1 MAENTIYRLVPSNI
15 ELKKGAKAKINISP
29 SPEEG
34 KTVTWKSEPEE
45 NVSFETKDNSSAS
58 VLGLK
63 GDTCSNI
70 TATIDG
76 MATEKCQV
84 LVYNVY
90 TINKDHVTLKADETI
105 PVNDSSQG
113 LCLMMNDI
121 CQEEVV
127 TWESNNDNIIKIEEN
142 KLIPCNIGSTTVS
155 ASYKG
160 KSATCSVTVLP
171 PFTLNKYATTI
182 LLGGTDTLQA
192 IKNLNDSST
201 SLAIKWD
208 NSNTTSVTQPN
219 SEGDSITITGSAKG
233 SAVITATCTIGTI
246 TYSESCNVTVASN
259 QLDAIIERIDD
270 IIPQADDTYKG
281 YSLGITFKTNTDTS
295 SYKDTSSNKQLAQG
309 KEVNFAIGDKA
320 VSVLLTS
327 IQLHKEIYKPGC
339 LEVILETNAE
349 LADFNGLVTL
359 KYKPKDQPDTEHTVA
374 DTYYIFEKKKK
385 GRYVTLR
392 AYSVDKFLT
401 IDKFSQ
407 AFTGKL
413 LVDEIIEGTLAK
425 YQENHYFQKFCSH
438 IKHLPSSTTS
448 SDTNPNNLWKYTIS
462 NLQHLSIAQKSST
475 RYKILNG
482 EKTLISNINEED
494 LKNTT
499 DYYEVEP
506 VLPYNVQFE
515 ESFHDFLV
523 RVCNRNGEFLYV
535 EDNNL
540 CIGIPKATDNAT
552 ALTESGYE
560 IEYTEEEVSCDYTTI
575 SNRTEFPAEYYK
587 PIREKDD
594 DFAKKEDYYIPGAIS
609 LNLIKPIVEAPHFL
623 DAIAPTAMACGGIFG
638 ASELFKK
645 QANDGFKKNF
655 GDYTKDD
662 VYQFVE
668 GDAFGNDFYAEIL
681 KNEKLA
687 EQKKL
692 IVTSSTYK
700 HHKLGDTVKVDG
712 NPYVVYQVRGG
723 AKIIDGII
731 ESQNIKRYQ
740 EEFEMVL
747 IPYIGTKTEGSTGG
761 TTSSPYPIPLPR
773 KNTIKPS
780 TQRATVSA
788 NNDPMRLGRVRVL
801 FDWQDSKDSENAS
814 PWINIASPM
823 ASKDSGFMFL
833 PAAGD
838 AVMVDFVDGNVENPY
853 VVGAFYQENRLPSY
867 HAATQNGPL
876 VKSIT
881 SANGHHLT
889 FTDLPGSKFG
899 ANLLPFSYFAKFGF
913 LDSLSTTGDDNKL
926 GGGFELADY
935 YGFYSI
941 TGSTHERK
949 VSIKSPFGDVSIDAF
964 QGITISAPSG
974 NIKIEGKNVDIIARN
989 NLSITSGTNI
999 ANPRVYSHSAAGYN
1013 ENDKDDPDNSN
1024 NVADFFLL
1032 KHLLQPVVGAGLKM
1046 GFDLSLYRTWFES
1059 IFRPIGGTMLIKSH
1073 RFMRLEAGKGQTAIN
1088 SSKGSLKTDSKMQTT
1103 INVITSPFK
1112 ALGNFAFDAKE
1123 NIVPDN
1129 VWTTIIAVQGR
1140 IVNAYEVYNKL
1151 RNTWNNLKNDISQKY
1166 THIDKNH
1173 RGEYINNI
1181 NGIADSTYDEI
1192 EAIKNTYLDLQND
1205 ITAITD
1211 IINTK
1216 PKITSNILN
1225 EISTNG
1231 ANWISD
1237 WFKAISAD
1245 KNDNN
1250 KLNYQDI
1257 RIKDDIV
1264 ALEKRCRNC
1273 IYNNITEIW
1282 NKNENAALKDLINIE
1297 EIGHD
1302 GQTNLPTFDEK
1313 YLKEKITISHWY
1325 DHKIALRI
1333 MGVLSGGVGLTGIAD
1348 DRSWS
1353 EKDTGNILLS
1363 AEAGKMYRFGA
1374 DGSFKAYMPDEA
1386 NAWLAFIIKMIKGA
1400 KPTLPER

>member
-1 MAENTIYRLVPSNI
+1 MADNSGNNTSYILDSTEI
-15 ELKKGAKAKINISP
+15 ELELGKSTTISIIPSPGADDEVSWSNKYQNNVSIINEEHGKVTVKALAESSYSYITAMVNGQEISP
-29 SPEEG
+29 SCKVSVFCVPVESISISTTALSMEAGAANQLSANVYPTNATVKTIKWNSSDEKVASVDQQGTVVAIGSGVAVISAISEG
-34 KTVTWKSEPEE
+34 KDSNGQYLSKECVVSVGKFVTNDDLDGYVSIDNIANFADKYAKQYDTTDPSKYSVTLNTYMHDQTSYEVTLTQGTSVNEAKNAQKS
-45 NVSFETKDNSSAS
+45 TI
-58 VLGLK
+58 
-63 GDTCSNI
+63 NI
-70 TATIDG
+70 T
-76 MATEKCQV
+76 
-84 LVYNVY
+84 
-90 TINKDHVTLKADETI
+90 
-105 PVNDSSQG
+105 
-113 LCLMMNDI
+113 
-121 CQEEVV
+121 
-127 TWESNNDNIIKIEEN
+127 
-142 KLIPCNIGSTTVS
+142 
-155 ASYKG
+155 
-160 KSATCSVTVLP
+160 
-171 PFTLNKYATTI
+171 
-182 LLGGTDTLQA
+182 
-192 IKNLNDSST
+192 
-201 SLAIKWD
+201 SL
-208 NSNTTSVTQPN
+208 
-219 SEGDSITITGSAKG
+219 
-233 SAVITATCTIGTI
+233 
-246 TYSESCNVTVASN
+246 
-259 QLDAIIERIDD
+259 
-270 IIPQADDTYKG
+270 
-281 YSLGITFKTNTDTS
+281 
-295 SYKDTSSNKQLAQG
+295 
-309 KEVNFAIGDKA
+309 
-320 VSVLLTS
+320 LLTS
-327 IQLHKEIYKPGC
+327 ISYHKEMYHPGC
-339 LEVILETNAE
+339 LELLIETTAPLSSFSGTVSLEYSS
-349 LADFNGLVTL
+349 LV
-359 KYKPKDQPDTEHTVA
+359 VA
-374 DTYYIFEKKKK
+374 SKYYIFEKKKK
-385 GRYVTLR
+385 GTYVTLK

-425 YQENHYFQKFCSH
+425 YKENHYFQKFCSH
-438 IKHLPSSTTS
+438 ITHLPSSTTS
-448 SDTNPNNLWKYTIS
+448 SDANPNNLWKYTIS
-462 NLQHLSIAQKSST
+462 NLQHLSIAKKPST

-482 EKTLISNINEED
+482 AKTLISNINEVD
-494 LKNTT
+494 LKNAT

-540 CIGIPKATDNAT
+540 CIGIPEATDNAT

-560 IEYTEEEVSCDYTTI
+560 IEYTEEEESCDYTTI

-609 LNLIKPIVEAPHFL
+609 LNLIKPIVESPHIL

-638 ASELFKK
+638 VSELFKK

-668 GDAFGNDFYAEIL
+668 GDGFGNQFYAEIL

-700 HHKLGDTVKVDG
+700 HHKLGDTVKVD
-712 NPYVVYQVRGG
+712 NNLYVVYQVRGG
-723 AKIIDGII
+723 AKIMDGII
-731 ESQNIKRYQ
+731 ESKDIKRYK

-747 IPYIGTKTEGSTGG
+747 IPYIGTETDGSTS
-761 TTSSPYPIPLPR
+761 TTYSPYPIPLPR

-823 ASKDSGFMFL
+823 ASKESGFMFL

-838 AVMVDFVDGNVENPY
+838 AVMVDFVDGNVESPY
-853 VVGAFYQENRLPSY
+853 VVGAFYMENRLPSY

-999 ANPRVYSHSAAGYN
+999 ANPRFYSHSAAGYD
-1013 ENDKDDPDNSN
+1013 ENDKENNSK

-1032 KHLLQPVVGAGLKM
+1032 KHLLQPVAGAAMKM
-1046 GFDLSLYRTWFES
+1046 SVDLSLYRTWFES

-1088 SSKGSLKTDSKMQTT
+1088 SSKGSLKTDSKIQTT
-1103 INVITSPFK
+1103 INVIASPFK
-1112 ALGNFAFDAKE
+1112 ALGNYAFDAKE

-1129 VWTTIIAVQGR
+1129 VWTDIIIRQGK
-1140 IVNAYEVYNKL
+1140 IVELYTQIINLRKDWRTFKESINTNFNSLVPETFNKNSLRETQDLYLNAIKEPLNAPADTTEDAGLISIRASYGNLINLALGIKNNEYTGGYLNDNLKTCVDKFDDKLDTWLTGYKLEESNGNMVLKAPEGPDLLQGTDGLQQECYKSVYN
-1151 RNTWNNLKNDISQKY
+1151 
-1166 THIDKNH
+1166 
-1173 RGEYINNI
+1173 
-1181 NGIADSTYDEI
+1181 
-1192 EAIKNTYLDLQND
+1192 AIK
-1205 ITAITD
+1205 
-1211 IINTK
+1211 
-1216 PKITSNILN
+1216 
-1225 EISTNG
+1225 G
-1231 ANWISD
+1231 
-1237 WFKAISAD
+1237 
-1245 KNDNN
+1245 
-1250 KLNYQDI
+1250 
-1257 RIKDDIV
+1257 IV
-1264 ALEKRCRNC
+1264 EEAGNHLM
-1273 IYNNITEIW
+1273 
-1282 NKNENAALKDLINIE
+1282 DLINMANWEDNIVVDE
-1297 EIGHD
+1297 EA
-1302 GQTNLPTFDEK
+1302 
-1313 YLKEKITISHWY
+1313 LKKKITISHWY
-1325 DHKIALRI
+1325 DHKIALRV
-1333 MGVLSGGVGLTGIAD
+1333 MGVAAGGVGLTGIAD

-1353 EKDTGNILLS
+1353 KKDTGNILLS

-1374 DGSFKAYMPDEA
+1374 DGSFRAYMPDEA
-1386 NAWLAFIIKMIKGA
+1386 NAWCAFIIKMIKGA
-1400 KPTLPER
+1400 KLKLPAGEN

>member
-1 MAENTIYRLVPSNI
+1 M
-15 ELKKGAKAKINISP
+15 
-29 SPEEG
+29 
-34 KTVTWKSEPEE
+34 
-45 NVSFETKDNSSAS
+45 
-58 VLGLK
+58 
-63 GDTCSNI
+63 
-70 TATIDG
+70 
-76 MATEKCQV
+76 
-84 LVYNVY
+84 
-90 TINKDHVTLKADETI
+90 
-105 PVNDSSQG
+105 
-113 LCLMMNDI
+113 
-121 CQEEVV
+121 
-127 TWESNNDNIIKIEEN
+127 
-142 KLIPCNIGSTTVS
+142 
-155 ASYKG
+155 
-160 KSATCSVTVLP
+160 
-171 PFTLNKYATTI
+171 
-182 LLGGTDTLQA
+182 
-192 IKNLNDSST
+192 
-201 SLAIKWD
+201 
-208 NSNTTSVTQPN
+208 
-219 SEGDSITITGSAKG
+219 
-233 SAVITATCTIGTI
+233 
-246 TYSESCNVTVASN
+246 
-259 QLDAIIERIDD
+259 
-270 IIPQADDTYKG
+270 
-281 YSLGITFKTNTDTS
+281 
-295 SYKDTSSNKQLAQG
+295 
-309 KEVNFAIGDKA
+309 
-320 VSVLLTS
+320 
-327 IQLHKEIYKPGC
+327 
-339 LEVILETNAE
+339 
-349 LADFNGLVTL
+349 
-359 KYKPKDQPDTEHTVA
+359 
-374 DTYYIFEKKKK
+374 
-385 GRYVTLR
+385 
-392 AYSVDKFLT
+392 
-401 IDKFSQ
+401 
-407 AFTGKL
+407 

-523 RVCNRNGEFLYV
+523 RVCNRNGEFFYV

-560 IEYTEEEVSCDYTTI
+560 IEYTEEEESCDYTTI

-747 IPYIGTKTEGSTGG
+747 IPYIDTKTEGSTGG

-999 ANPRVYSHSAAGYN
+999 ANPRVYSHSAADYN
-1013 ENDKDDPDNSN
+1013 ENDKKDPDNRK
-1024 NVADFFLL
+1024 NVLDFLLL

-1046 GFDLSLYRTWFES
+1046 GLDLSLYRTWFES

-1088 SSKGSLKTDSKMQTT
+1088 SSKGSLKTDSKRKTT

-1112 ALGNFAFDAKE
+1112 ALGNYAFDAKE

-1129 VWTTIIAVQGR
+1129 VWTTIIEVQGR
-1140 IVNAYEVYNKL
+1140 IVNAYNAYRNLWTDWNSL
-1151 RNTWNNLKNDISQKY
+1151 RNDIETKYGTFTTETDRTGYVGKIKSIATNNDND
-1166 THIDKNH
+1166 
-1173 RGEYINNI
+1173 
-1181 NGIADSTYDEI
+1181 I
-1192 EAIKNTYLDLQND
+1192 EAIQNKYLNLGTTIDRIKTLINADPRLNFVDLNNICDQWNNKISTWLQN
-1205 ITAITD
+1205 IKIVNGVLKTD
-1211 IINTK
+1211 ENT
-1216 PKITSNILN
+1216 PFDNTN
-1225 EISTNG
+1225 ELT
-1231 ANWISD
+1231 
-1237 WFKAISAD
+1237 
-1245 KNDNN
+1245 
-1250 KLNYQDI
+1250 
-1257 RIKDDIV
+1257 
-1264 ALEKRCRNC
+1264 LENQCRKC
-1273 IYNNITEIW
+1273 IYTNIKKIW
-1282 NKNENAALKDLINIE
+1282 NKDDNAALKDLINIK
-1297 EIGHD
+1297 EID
-1302 GQTNLPTFDEK
+1302 NDPPTFDEK
-1313 YLKEKITISHWY
+1313 YLKEQITTSHWY
-1325 DHKIALRI
+1325 DDKIALRV
-1333 MGVLSGGVGLTGIAD
+1333 MGVLAGGVGLTGIAD

-1353 EKDTGNILLS
+1353 KKDTGNILLS
-1363 AEAGKMYRFGA
+1363 TEKGKMYRFGA

-1386 NAWLAFIIKMIKGA
+1386 NAWCAFIIKMIKGA
-1400 KPTLPER
+1400 KLTQPAG

>member
-1 MAENTIYRLVPSNI
+1 MAENTKYCLVPSNI
-15 ELKKGAKAKINISP
+15 ELKKGEKAEINISP

-34 KTVTWKSEPEE
+34 KTVTWKSDSEE
-45 NVSFETKDNSSAS
+45 NVSIETIDNSSAS

-63 GDTCSNI
+63 GNTCSNI

-76 MATEKCQV
+76 VATEKCQV
-84 LVYNVY
+84 QVYSVY
-90 TINKDHVTLKADETI
+90 TINKDHVTLKVDETI
-105 PVNDSSQG
+105 PVNDNSQG
-113 LCLMMNDI
+113 LCLMINNI
-121 CQEEVV
+121 CQETDVE
-127 TWESNNDNIIKIEEN
+127 WESNNDNIIKIEDK

-155 ASYKG
+155 ASYEG

-171 PFTLNKYATTI
+171 PFTLNKHATTI

-192 IKNLNDSST
+192 IKNLSASNT
-201 SLAIKWD
+201 SLTITWD
-208 NSNTTSVTQPN
+208 NSNTTSATLSN
-219 SEGDSITITGSAKG
+219 SGDDSITITGSAKG
-233 SAVITATCTIGTI
+233 SAVIKATCTIGTI
-246 TYSESCNVTVASN
+246 TYYESCNITVASN
-259 QLDAIIERIDD
+259 QRDAIIEHFDD
-270 IIPQADDTYKG
+270 IFPQADDTYKG

-295 SYKDTSSNKQLAQG
+295 SYKQLAQG
-309 KEVNFAIGDKA
+309 KEVNFAIVDKA

-327 IQLHKEIYKPGC
+327 IHLHKEMYKPGC

-359 KYKPKDQPDTEHTVA
+359 KYQSEKSSVPQYTVA

-438 IKHLPSSTTS
+438 IKHLSSSTTS
-448 SDTNPNNLWKYTIS
+448 SGVNPNNLWKYTIS
-462 NLQHLSIAQKSST
+462 NLRHLSITQKSST

-482 EKTLISNINEED
+482 AKTLISNINEAD
-494 LKNTT
+494 LKNAT

-552 ALTESGYE
+552 ALTESSYE
-560 IEYTEEEVSCDYTTI
+560 IEETEEEVSCDYNTI

-587 PIREKDD
+587 PIRKKDD

-609 LNLIKPIVEAPHFL
+609 LNLIKPIVEAPHIL
-623 DAIAPTAMACGGIFG
+623 EAIAPTAMACGGIFG

-712 NPYVVYQVRGG
+712 TPYVVYQVRGG
-723 AKIIDGII
+723 AKIMDGII
-731 ESQNIKRYQ
+731 ESKDIKRYK

-747 IPYIGTKTEGSTGG
+747 IPYICTETEGSTGG

-801 FDWQDSKDSENAS
+801 FDWQDSKDSGNAS

-999 ANPRVYSHSAAGYN
+999 ANPRFYSHSAADYN
-1013 ENDKDDPDNSN
+1013 ENDKDDPDNSK
-1024 NVADFFLL
+1024 NVADFLLL

-1046 GFDLSLYRTWFES
+1046 GLDLSLYRTWFES

-1088 SSKGSLKTDSKMQTT
+1088 SSKGSVKGNSKRETVGNFFESSYM
-1103 INVITSPFK
+1103 
-1112 ALGNFAFDAKE
+1112 ALGNFAFDA

-1140 IVNAYEVYNKL
+1140 IVNAYKMYKILWKNWNDL
-1151 RNTWNNLKNDISQKY
+1151 RDNIETTYSTFTNPDYRTAYVVKIQDLSDKNGNSYGIEEIKNQYLNLDTTIGTIRTLISATPPRQPADPTLNFDDLKNICDQWNNKISTWLQSIKIDNGVLKTDENTPFNNANELTLEKQCHKCI
-1166 THIDKNH
+1166 
-1173 RGEYINNI
+1173 YIN
-1181 NGIADSTYDEI
+1181 
-1192 EAIKNTYLDLQND
+1192 IK
-1205 ITAITD
+1205 
-1211 IINTK
+1211 
-1216 PKITSNILN
+1216 KIWELP
-1225 EISTNG
+1225 
-1231 ANWISD
+1231 A
-1237 WFKAISAD
+1237 
-1245 KNDNN
+1245 
-1250 KLNYQDI
+1250 
-1257 RIKDDIV
+1257 
-1264 ALEKRCRNC
+1264 
-1273 IYNNITEIW
+1273 
-1282 NKNENAALKDLINIE
+1282 NAALKDLINIKD
-1297 EIGHD
+1297 IGND
-1302 GQTNLPTFDEK
+1302 PLTFDEK
-1313 YLKEKITISHWY
+1313 YLKEQITISHWY
-1325 DHKIALRI
+1325 DHKIALRA
-1333 MGVLSGGVGLTGIAD
+1333 MGVAAGGVGLTGIAD

-1363 AEAGKMYRFGA
+1363 TEKGKMYRFGT

-1386 NAWLAFIIKMIKGA
+1386 NAWRAFIIKMIKGA
-1400 KPTLPER
+1400 KLT

>member
-1 MAENTIYRLVPSNI
+1 MAENTKYCLVPSNI
-15 ELKKGAKAKINISP
+15 ELKKGEKAEINISP

-34 KTVTWKSEPEE
+34 KTVTWKSESEE
-45 NVSFETKDNSSAS
+45 NVSIETVDNSSAS

-76 MATEKCQV
+76 VTTEKCQV
-84 LVYNVY
+84 QVNVY

-113 LCLMMNDI
+113 LCLMINDI
-121 CQEEVV
+121 YQETDV
-127 TWESNNDNIIKIEEN
+127 TWESNNDDIIKIEDK

-171 PFTLNKYATTI
+171 PFTLNKHATTI

-192 IKNLNDSST
+192 IKNINDSNT

-208 NSNTTSVTQPN
+208 NSNTTSATLSN
-219 SEGDSITITGSAKG
+219 SGDDSITITGSAKG

-246 TYSESCNVTVASN
+246 TYYESCNITVASN
-259 QLDAIIERIDD
+259 QLDAIIERFDD

-281 YSLGITFKTNTDTS
+281 YSLGISTDTS
-295 SYKDTSSNKQLAQG
+295 SPKQLAQG

-327 IQLHKEIYKPGC
+327 IHLHKEMYKPGC

-359 KYKPKDQPDTEHTVA
+359 KYQSENSSVSQYTVA

-438 IKHLPSSTTS
+438 IKHLSSSTTS
-448 SDTNPNNLWKYTIS
+448 SGVNPNNLWKYTIS
-462 NLQHLSIAQKSST
+462 NLRHLSITQKSST
-475 RYKILNG
+475 RYKILYG
-482 EKTLISNINEED
+482 AKTLISNINEED

-560 IEYTEEEVSCDYTTI
+560 IEYTEEEVSCDYNTI

-609 LNLIKPIVEAPHFL
+609 LNLIKPIVEAPHIL

-645 QANDGFKKNF
+645 QANDGFKNNF
-655 GDYTKDD
+655 GDYTKGD

-712 NPYVVYQVRGG
+712 TPYVVYQVRGG
-723 AKIIDGII
+723 AKIMDGII
-731 ESQNIKRYQ
+731 ESKDIKRYK

-747 IPYIGTKTEGSTGG
+747 IPYISTETEGSTGG

-801 FDWQDSKDSENAS
+801 FDWQDSNDSENAS

-999 ANPRVYSHSAAGYN
+999 ANPRFYSHSAADYN
-1013 ENDKDDPDNSN
+1013 EDDKDDPSNSD

-1046 GFDLSLYRTWFES
+1046 AFDLSLYRTWFES

-1088 SSKGSLKTDSKMQTT
+1088 SSKGSLKTDS
-1103 INVITSPFK
+1103 N
-1112 ALGNFAFDAKE
+1112 
-1123 NIVPDN
+1123 
-1129 VWTTIIAVQGR
+1129 
-1140 IVNAYEVYNKL
+1140 
-1151 RNTWNNLKNDISQKY
+1151 
-1166 THIDKNH
+1166 
-1173 RGEYINNI
+1173 
-1181 NGIADSTYDEI
+1181 
-1192 EAIKNTYLDLQND
+1192 
-1205 ITAITD
+1205 
-1211 IINTK
+1211 
-1216 PKITSNILN
+1216 
-1225 EISTNG
+1225 
-1231 ANWISD
+1231 
-1237 WFKAISAD
+1237 
-1245 KNDNN
+1245 
-1250 KLNYQDI
+1250 
-1257 RIKDDIV
+1257 
-1264 ALEKRCRNC
+1264 
-1273 IYNNITEIW
+1273 
-1282 NKNENAALKDLINIE
+1282 
-1297 EIGHD
+1297 
-1302 GQTNLPTFDEK
+1302 
-1313 YLKEKITISHWY
+1313 
-1325 DHKIALRI
+1325 
-1333 MGVLSGGVGLTGIAD
+1333 
-1348 DRSWS
+1348 
-1353 EKDTGNILLS
+1353 
-1363 AEAGKMYRFGA
+1363 
-1374 DGSFKAYMPDEA
+1374 
-1386 NAWLAFIIKMIKGA
+1386 
-1400 KPTLPER
+1400 

>member
-1 MAENTIYRLVPSNI
+1 MAEVNKDTQNTNNYITKDDLVEFADKYAPQGTNTNYSLTFHNI
-15 ELKKGAKAKINISP
+15 KYEV
-29 SPEEG
+29 
-34 KTVTWKSEPEE
+34 TVTGGGS
-45 NVSFETKDNSSAS
+45 
-58 VLGLK
+58 
-63 GDTCSNI
+63 
-70 TATIDG
+70 
-76 MATEKCQV
+76 TEKEEKELTLTQGSSSNLPNQKDTEDNASQV
-84 LVYNVY
+84 
-90 TINKDHVTLKADETI
+90 AA
-105 PVNDSSQG
+105 
-113 LCLMMNDI
+113 
-121 CQEEVV
+121 
-127 TWESNNDNIIKIEEN
+127 
-142 KLIPCNIGSTTVS
+142 LI
-155 ASYKG
+155 
-160 KSATCSVTVLP
+160 
-171 PFTLNKYATTI
+171 
-182 LLGGTDTLQA
+182 
-192 IKNLNDSST
+192 
-201 SLAIKWD
+201 
-208 NSNTTSVTQPN
+208 TSV
-219 SEGDSITITGSAKG
+219 
-233 SAVITATCTIGTI
+233 
-246 TYSESCNVTVASN
+246 
-259 QLDAIIERIDD
+259 
-270 IIPQADDTYKG
+270 
-281 YSLGITFKTNTDTS
+281 
-295 SYKDTSSNKQLAQG
+295 SY
-309 KEVNFAIGDKA
+309 
-320 VSVLLTS
+320 
-327 IQLHKEIYKPGC
+327 HKEIYQPGC
-339 LEVILETNAE
+339 LEVVIETKAA
-349 LADFNGLVTL
+349 LSYFSGLVTL
-359 KYKPKDQPDTEHTVA
+359 KCINDSIASK
-374 DTYYIFEKKKK
+374 YYIFEKKKK
-385 GRYVTLR
+385 SGYVTLR

-401 IDKFSQ
+401 IDQFCQ
-407 AFTGKL
+407 AFTGKKL
-413 LVDEIIEGTLAK
+413 IEDIVNATLNSFKNSASPNK
-425 YQENHYFQKFCSH
+425 IKEFCNNVTCDKEEYANTLSLR
-438 IKHLPSSTTS
+438 HLKSDSTTAS
-448 SDTNPNNLWKYTIS
+448 ATHYLYKGELITANEKSKLDDS
-462 NLQHLSIAQKSST
+462 ELQNVK
-475 RYKILNG
+475 
-482 EKTLISNINEED
+482 E
-494 LKNTT
+494 
-499 DYYEVEP
+499 YYPRKEP
-506 VLPYNVQFE
+506 LLPYNVQFE
-515 ESFHDFLV
+515 ESFYDFLV
-523 RVCNRNGEFLYV
+523 RICNRNGEFLYV
-535 EDNNL
+535 EDNIL
-540 CIGIPKATDNAT
+540 RIGIPEEECVKAIYEYDSNGSAT
-552 ALTESGYE
+552 GYE
-560 IEYTEEEVSCDYTTI
+560 IEYTEEEESCDYNTI

-609 LNLIKPIVEAPHFL
+609 LNLIKPIVEAPHIL

-645 QANDGFKKNF
+645 QANDGFKNNF

-712 NPYVVYQVRGG
+712 TPYVVYQVRGG
-723 AKIIDGII
+723 AKIMDGII
-731 ESQNIKRYQ
+731 ESKDIKRYK

-747 IPYIGTKTEGSTGG
+747 IPYISTETEGSTGG

-801 FDWQDSKDSENAS
+801 FDWQDSKDSGNAS

-913 LDSLSTTGDDNKL
+913 LDSWSTTGDDNKL

-999 ANPRVYSHSAAGYN
+999 ANPRFYSYSAAGYN
-1013 ENDKDDPDNSN
+1013 ENDKDDPDNSY
-1024 NVADFFLL
+1024 NVADFLLL

-1112 ALGNFAFDAKE
+1112 ALGNYAFDAKE

-1129 VWTTIIAVQGR
+1129 VWTQIIVVQGR

-1151 RNTWNNLKNDISQKY
+1151 RNTWNNLKNVISQKY
-1166 THIDKNH
+1166 TNINKNK
-1173 RGEYINNI
+1173 RGEYIDNI
-1181 NGIADSTYDEI
+1181 KGIADSTYDEI
-1192 EAIKNTYLDLQND
+1192 EAIKNMYLGLQND

-1211 IINTK
+1211 IINTE

-1273 IYNNITEIW
+1273 IYNNITKIW
-1282 NKNENAALKDLINIE
+1282 NKDDNAALKDLINIE

-1313 YLKEKITISHWY
+1313 YLKDKITISHWY
-1325 DHKIALRI
+1325 DHKIALRV
-1333 MGVLSGGVGLTGIAD
+1333 MGVAAGGVGLTGIAD

-1353 EKDTGNILLS
+1353 KKDTGNILLS
-1363 AEAGKMYRFGA
+1363 AEAGKMYRFGT

-1400 KPTLPER
+1400 KLTQPAG

>member
-1 MAENTIYRLVPSNI
+1 MADNSGNNTSYILDSTEI
-15 ELKKGAKAKINISP
+15 ELELGKSTTISIIPSPGADDEVSWSNKYQNNVSIINEEHGKVTVKALAESSYSYITAMVNGQEISP
-29 SPEEG
+29 SCKVSVFCVPVESISISTTALSMEAGAANQLSANVYPTNATVKTIKWSSSDEKVASVDQQGTVVAIGSGVAVISAISEG
-34 KTVTWKSEPEE
+34 KDSNGQYLSKECVVSVGKFVTNDDLDGYVSIDNIADFADKYAKQYDTTDPSKYSVTLNTYMHDQTSYEVTLTQGTSVNEAKNAQKS
-45 NVSFETKDNSSAS
+45 TI
-58 VLGLK
+58 
-63 GDTCSNI
+63 NI
-70 TATIDG
+70 TH
-76 MATEKCQV
+76 
-84 LVYNVY
+84 L
-90 TINKDHVTLKADETI
+90 
-105 PVNDSSQG
+105 
-113 LCLMMNDI
+113 
-121 CQEEVV
+121 
-127 TWESNNDNIIKIEEN
+127 
-142 KLIPCNIGSTTVS
+142 
-155 ASYKG
+155 
-160 KSATCSVTVLP
+160 
-171 PFTLNKYATTI
+171 
-182 LLGGTDTLQA
+182 
-192 IKNLNDSST
+192 
-201 SLAIKWD
+201 
-208 NSNTTSVTQPN
+208 
-219 SEGDSITITGSAKG
+219 
-233 SAVITATCTIGTI
+233 
-246 TYSESCNVTVASN
+246 
-259 QLDAIIERIDD
+259 
-270 IIPQADDTYKG
+270 
-281 YSLGITFKTNTDTS
+281 
-295 SYKDTSSNKQLAQG
+295 
-309 KEVNFAIGDKA
+309 
-320 VSVLLTS
+320 LLTS
-327 IQLHKEIYKPGC
+327 ISYHKEMYHPGC
-339 LEVILETNAE
+339 LELLIETTAPLSSFSGTVSLEYSS
-349 LADFNGLVTL
+349 LV
-359 KYKPKDQPDTEHTVA
+359 VA
-374 DTYYIFEKKKK
+374 SKYYIFEKKKK
-385 GRYVTLR
+385 GTYVTLK

-425 YQENHYFQKFCSH
+425 YKKNHYFQKFCSH
-438 IKHLPSSTTS
+438 ITHLSSSTAS
-448 SDTNPNNLWKYTIS
+448 SDANPNNLWKYINS
-462 NLQHLSIAQKSST
+462 NLQHLSIAKKPST

-482 EKTLISNINEED
+482 AKTLISNINEED
-494 LKNTT
+494 LKNAT

-540 CIGIPKATDNAT
+540 CIGIPEATDNAT

-560 IEYTEEEVSCDYTTI
+560 IEYTEEEESCDYTTI

-609 LNLIKPIVEAPHFL
+609 LNLIKPIVESPHIL

-638 ASELFKK
+638 VSELFKK

-668 GDAFGNDFYAEIL
+668 GDGFGNQFYAEIL

-723 AKIIDGII
+723 AKIMDGII
-731 ESQNIKRYQ
+731 ESKEIKRYK

-747 IPYIGTKTEGSTGG
+747 IPYIGTKTDGSTGG
-761 TTSSPYPIPLPR
+761 TTNSPYPIPLPR

-823 ASKDSGFMFL
+823 ASKESGFMFL

-853 VVGAFYQENRLPSY
+853 VVGAFYLENRLPSY

-999 ANPRVYSHSAAGYN
+999 ANPRFYSHSAAGYD
-1013 ENDKDDPDNSN
+1013 ENDKENNSK

-1032 KHLLQPVVGAGLKM
+1032 KHLLQPVAGAAMKM
-1046 GFDLSLYRTWFES
+1046 SVDLSLYRTWFES

-1088 SSKGSLKTDSKMQTT
+1088 SSKGSLKGNSKTET
-1103 INVITSPFK
+1103 VVNFFK
-1112 ALGNFAFDAKE
+1112 SSFRALGNYAFEEKG
-1123 NIVPDN
+1123 NVVPDN
-1129 VWTTIIAVQGR
+1129 VWTTIIERQR
-1140 IVNAYEVYNKL
+1140 QIVDIYSKFYNLWTELKKLESNIISKGGQLCKNTFGEPYSDPPGYFKHYFDLIESFVDSNSYQNHWYTEGLHTKYEGVI
-1151 RNTWNNLKNDISQKY
+1151 NLGK
-1166 THIDKNH
+1166 
-1173 RGEYINNI
+1173 
-1181 NGIADSTYDEI
+1181 EI
-1192 EAIKNTYLDLQND
+1192 EDILKDKEGVVQYLPDNCVIKTTCSGWEDKVKNW
-1205 ITAITD
+1205 
-1211 IINTK
+1211 INRFTLATST
-1216 PKITSNILN
+1216 KITPP
-1225 EISTNG
+1225 
-1231 ANWISD
+1231 
-1237 WFKAISAD
+1237 
-1245 KNDNN
+1245 NN
-1250 KLNYQDI
+1250 TPFGDLT
-1257 RIKDDIV
+1257 KDS
-1264 ALEKRCRNC
+1264 LEKDCRKQVYEAIRN
-1273 IYNNITEIW
+1273 IW
-1282 NKNENAALKDLINIE
+1282 NKQENSALKDLIQIRNINNM
-1297 EIGHD
+1297 GSD
-1302 GQTNLPTFDEK
+1302 TLPATFDEK
-1313 YLKEKITISHWY
+1313 YLKENITIAHGY
-1325 DHKIALRI
+1325 DDKNALRL
-1333 MGVLSGGVGLTGIAD
+1333 MGVVAGGMGLTGIVD

-1353 EKDTGNILLS
+1353 KKDTGNILLS
-1363 AEAGKMYRFGA
+1363 AEKGKMYRFGA
-1374 DGSFKAYMPDEA
+1374 DGSFKTYMPDEA
-1386 NAWLAFIIKMIKGA
+1386 NAWCAFIIKMIKGA
-1400 KPTLPER
+1400 KLTLPEG

>member
-1 MAENTIYRLVPSNI
+1 MADNSGNNTSYILDSTEI
-15 ELKKGAKAKINISP
+15 ELELGKSTTISIIPSPGADDEVSWSNKYQSNVSIINEEHGKVTVKALAESSYSYITAMVNGQEISP
-29 SPEEG
+29 SCKVSVFCVPVESISISTTALSMEAGAANQLSANVYPTNATVKTIKWSSSDEKVASVDQQGTVVAIGSGVAVISAISEG
-34 KTVTWKSEPEE
+34 KDSNGQYLSKECVVSVGKFVTNDDLDGYVSIDNIADFADKYAKQYDTTDPSKYSVTLNTYMHDQTSYEVTLTQGTSVNEAKNAQKS
-45 NVSFETKDNSSAS
+45 TI
-58 VLGLK
+58 
-63 GDTCSNI
+63 NI
-70 TATIDG
+70 T
-76 MATEKCQV
+76 
-84 LVYNVY
+84 
-90 TINKDHVTLKADETI
+90 
-105 PVNDSSQG
+105 
-113 LCLMMNDI
+113 
-121 CQEEVV
+121 
-127 TWESNNDNIIKIEEN
+127 
-142 KLIPCNIGSTTVS
+142 
-155 ASYKG
+155 
-160 KSATCSVTVLP
+160 
-171 PFTLNKYATTI
+171 
-182 LLGGTDTLQA
+182 
-192 IKNLNDSST
+192 
-201 SLAIKWD
+201 SL
-208 NSNTTSVTQPN
+208 
-219 SEGDSITITGSAKG
+219 
-233 SAVITATCTIGTI
+233 
-246 TYSESCNVTVASN
+246 
-259 QLDAIIERIDD
+259 
-270 IIPQADDTYKG
+270 
-281 YSLGITFKTNTDTS
+281 
-295 SYKDTSSNKQLAQG
+295 
-309 KEVNFAIGDKA
+309 
-320 VSVLLTS
+320 LLTS
-327 IQLHKEIYKPGC
+327 ISYHKEMYHPGC
-339 LEVILETNAE
+339 LELLIETTAPLSSFSGTVSLEYSS
-349 LADFNGLVTL
+349 LV
-359 KYKPKDQPDTEHTVA
+359 VA
-374 DTYYIFEKKKK
+374 SKYYIFEKKKK
-385 GRYVTLR
+385 GTYVTLK

-425 YQENHYFQKFCSH
+425 YKENHYFQKFCSH
-438 IKHLPSSTTS
+438 ITHLPSSTTS
-448 SDTNPNNLWKYTIS
+448 SDANPNNLWKYTIS
-462 NLQHLSIAQKSST
+462 NLQHLSIAKKPST

-482 EKTLISNINEED
+482 AKTLISNINEED
-494 LKNTT
+494 LKNAT

-540 CIGIPKATDNAT
+540 CIGIPEATDNAT

-560 IEYTEEEVSCDYTTI
+560 IEYTEEEESCDYTTI

-609 LNLIKPIVEAPHFL
+609 LNLIKPIVESPHIL

-638 ASELFKK
+638 VSELFKK

-655 GDYTKDD
+655 GDYTKAN
-662 VYQFVE
+662 VFQFVDD
-668 GDAFGNDFYAEIL
+668 GTFGNDFYANIL

-723 AKIIDGII
+723 AKIMDGII
-731 ESQNIKRYQ
+731 ESKEIKRYK

-747 IPYIGTKTEGSTGG
+747 IPYIGTKTDGSTGG
-761 TTSSPYPIPLPR
+761 TTNSPYPIPLPR

-801 FDWQDSKDSENAS
+801 FDWQGSIDSENAS

-823 ASKDSGFMFL
+823 ASKESGFMFL

-853 VVGAFYQENRLPSY
+853 VVGAFYLENRIPSY

-941 TGSTHERK
+941 TGSTHDRK

-999 ANPRVYSHSAAGYN
+999 ANPRFYSHSAADYD
-1013 ENDKDDPDNSN
+1013 ENDKENNSK

-1032 KHLLQPVVGAGLKM
+1032 KHLLQPVAGAAMKM
-1046 GFDLSLYRTWFES
+1046 SVDLSLYRTWFES

-1088 SSKGSLKTDSKMQTT
+1088 SSKGSLKGNSKTET
-1103 INVITSPFK
+1103 VVNFFK
-1112 ALGNFAFDAKE
+1112 SSFRALGNYAFEEKG
-1123 NIVPDN
+1123 NVVPDN
-1129 VWTTIIAVQGR
+1129 VWTTIIERQRQIVDIYSKFYNLWTELKKLESNIISKGGQLCKNTFGKPYSDPPGYFKHYFDLIKSFVDSNSYQNHWYTEGLHTKYEGVINLGKEIEDILKDEKGVVKYLSNNCVIKTTCSGWEDKVKNWINRFTLATSTQITPPNNTPFGDLTKDSLEKDCRKQVYEAIRNIWNEAVNG
-1140 IVNAYEVYNKL
+1140 AL
-1151 RNTWNNLKNDISQKY
+1151 RDLIKI
-1166 THIDKNH
+1166 
-1173 RGEYINNI
+1173 ENI
-1181 NGIADSTYDEI
+1181 DST
-1192 EAIKNTYLDLQND
+1192 
-1205 ITAITD
+1205 
-1211 IINTK
+1211 
-1216 PKITSNILN
+1216 
-1225 EISTNG
+1225 G
-1231 ANWISD
+1231 
-1237 WFKAISAD
+1237 
-1245 KNDNN
+1245 NN
-1250 KLNYQDI
+1250 QP
-1257 RIKDDIV
+1257 
-1264 ALEKRCRNC
+1264 E
-1273 IYNNITEIW
+1273 
-1282 NKNENAALKDLINIE
+1282 
-1297 EIGHD
+1297 
-1302 GQTNLPTFDEK
+1302 PTFDEK

-1325 DHKIALRI
+1325 DHKNALRL
-1333 MGVLSGGVGLTGIAD
+1333 MGVAAGGMGLTGIMD

-1353 EKDTGNILLS
+1353 KKDTGNILLS
-1363 AEAGKMYRFGA
+1363 AEKGKMYRFGA

-1386 NAWLAFIIKMIKGA
+1386 NAWRAFIIKMIKGA
-1400 KPTLPER
+1400 KLTLPEG

>member
-1 MAENTIYRLVPSNI
+1 MADNSGNNTSYILDSTEI
-15 ELKKGAKAKINISP
+15 ELELGKSTTISIIPSPGADDEVSWSNKYQNNVSIINEEHGKVTVKALAESSYSYITAMVNGQEISP
-29 SPEEG
+29 SCKVSVFCVPVESISISTTALSMETGAANQLSANVYPTNATVKTIKWNSSDEKVASVDQQGTVVAIGSGVAVISAISEG
-34 KTVTWKSEPEE
+34 KDSNGQYLSKECVVSVGKFVTNDDLDGYVRIDNIASFADKYAKQYDTTDPSKYSVTLNTYMHDQTSYEVTLTQGTSVNEAKNAQKS
-45 NVSFETKDNSSAS
+45 TI
-58 VLGLK
+58 
-63 GDTCSNI
+63 NI
-70 TATIDG
+70 T
-76 MATEKCQV
+76 
-84 LVYNVY
+84 
-90 TINKDHVTLKADETI
+90 
-105 PVNDSSQG
+105 
-113 LCLMMNDI
+113 
-121 CQEEVV
+121 
-127 TWESNNDNIIKIEEN
+127 
-142 KLIPCNIGSTTVS
+142 
-155 ASYKG
+155 
-160 KSATCSVTVLP
+160 
-171 PFTLNKYATTI
+171 
-182 LLGGTDTLQA
+182 
-192 IKNLNDSST
+192 
-201 SLAIKWD
+201 SL
-208 NSNTTSVTQPN
+208 
-219 SEGDSITITGSAKG
+219 
-233 SAVITATCTIGTI
+233 
-246 TYSESCNVTVASN
+246 
-259 QLDAIIERIDD
+259 
-270 IIPQADDTYKG
+270 
-281 YSLGITFKTNTDTS
+281 
-295 SYKDTSSNKQLAQG
+295 
-309 KEVNFAIGDKA
+309 
-320 VSVLLTS
+320 LLTS
-327 IQLHKEIYKPGC
+327 ISYHKEMYHPGC
-339 LEVILETNAE
+339 LELLIETTAPLSSFSGTVSLEYSS
-349 LADFNGLVTL
+349 LV
-359 KYKPKDQPDTEHTVA
+359 VA
-374 DTYYIFEKKKK
+374 SKYYIFEKKKK
-385 GRYVTLR
+385 GTYVTLK

-425 YQENHYFQKFCSH
+425 YKKNHYFQKFCSH
-438 IKHLPSSTTS
+438 ITHLSSSPTS
-448 SDTNPNNLWKYTIS
+448 PDANPNNLWKYINS
-462 NLQHLSIAQKSST
+462 NLQHLSIAKKSST

-482 EKTLISNINEED
+482 AKTLISNINEED
-494 LKNTT
+494 LKNAT

-560 IEYTEEEVSCDYTTI
+560 IEYTEEEESCDYTTI

-609 LNLIKPIVEAPHFL
+609 LNLIKPIVESPHIL

-638 ASELFKK
+638 VSELFKK

-655 GDYTKDD
+655 GDYTKAN
-662 VYQFVE
+662 VFQFVDD
-668 GDAFGNDFYAEIL
+668 GTFGNDFYAEIL

-723 AKIIDGII
+723 AKIMDGII
-731 ESQNIKRYQ
+731 ESKEIKRYK

-747 IPYIGTKTEGSTGG
+747 IPYIGTKTDGSTGG
-761 TTSSPYPIPLPR
+761 TTNSPYPIPLPR

-780 TQRATVSA
+780 TQRAIVSA

-801 FDWQDSKDSENAS
+801 FDWQGSIDSENAS

-823 ASKDSGFMFL
+823 ASKESGFMFL

-853 VVGAFYQENRLPSY
+853 VVGAFYLENRIPSY

-941 TGSTHERK
+941 TGSTHDRK

-999 ANPRVYSHSAAGYN
+999 ANPRFYSHSAADYD
-1013 ENDKDDPDNSN
+1013 ENDKENNSK

-1032 KHLLQPVVGAGLKM
+1032 KHLLQPVAGAAMKM
-1046 GFDLSLYRTWFES
+1046 SVDLSLYRTWFES

-1088 SSKGSLKTDSKMQTT
+1088 SSKGSLKGNSKTET
-1103 INVITSPFK
+1103 VVNFFK
-1112 ALGNFAFDAKE
+1112 SSFRALGNYAFDDKTS
-1123 NIVPDN
+1123 IVPDN
-1129 VWTTIIAVQGR
+1129 VWTQIIVKQR
-1140 IVNAYEVYNKL
+1140 QIVNIYQQFYDLWTELQKLESNIISKGGQLCQNTFGKPYSDPPGYFKRYFDLIKSFVDSNSYQKHWYTEGLHAKYEGVIKL
-1151 RNTWNNLKNDISQKY
+1151 GKEIEDILKDKEGVVKYLPNNCVIETTCSGWEDKVKNW
-1166 THIDKNH
+1166 
-1173 RGEYINNI
+1173 I
-1181 NGIADSTYDEI
+1181 NGFTLPTSTKITPPNNTPFRDLTKDSLEKDCRKQVYEAIRNIWNEAVNGALRDLIKIENIDST
-1192 EAIKNTYLDLQND
+1192 
-1205 ITAITD
+1205 
-1211 IINTK
+1211 
-1216 PKITSNILN
+1216 
-1225 EISTNG
+1225 G
-1231 ANWISD
+1231 
-1237 WFKAISAD
+1237 
-1245 KNDNN
+1245 NN
-1250 KLNYQDI
+1250 QP
-1257 RIKDDIV
+1257 
-1264 ALEKRCRNC
+1264 E
-1273 IYNNITEIW
+1273 
-1282 NKNENAALKDLINIE
+1282 
-1297 EIGHD
+1297 
-1302 GQTNLPTFDEK
+1302 PTFDEK

-1325 DHKIALRI
+1325 DHKHALRL
-1333 MGVLSGGVGLTGIAD
+1333 MGVASGGMGLTGIVD

-1353 EKDTGNILLS
+1353 KKDTGNILLS
-1363 AEAGKMYRFGA
+1363 AEKGKMYRFGA

-1386 NAWLAFIIKMIKGA
+1386 NAWRAFIIKMIRGA
-1400 KPTLPER
+1400 KLT

>member
-1 MAENTIYRLVPSNI
+1 MADNSGNNTSYILDSTEI
-15 ELKKGAKAKINISP
+15 ELELGKSTTISIIPSPGADDEVSWSNKYQNNVSIINEEHGKVTVKALAESSYSYITAMVNGQEISP
-29 SPEEG
+29 SCKVSVFCVPVESISISTTALSMEAGAANQLSANVYPTNATVKTIKWSSSDEKVASVDQQGTVVAIGSGVAVISAISEG
-34 KTVTWKSEPEE
+34 KDSNGQYLSKECVVSVGKFVTNDDLDGYVSIDNIADFADKYAKQYDTTDPSKYSVTLNTYMHDQTSYEVTLTQGTSVNEAKNAQKS
-45 NVSFETKDNSSAS
+45 TI
-58 VLGLK
+58 
-63 GDTCSNI
+63 NI
-70 TATIDG
+70 T
-76 MATEKCQV
+76 
-84 LVYNVY
+84 
-90 TINKDHVTLKADETI
+90 
-105 PVNDSSQG
+105 
-113 LCLMMNDI
+113 
-121 CQEEVV
+121 
-127 TWESNNDNIIKIEEN
+127 
-142 KLIPCNIGSTTVS
+142 
-155 ASYKG
+155 
-160 KSATCSVTVLP
+160 
-171 PFTLNKYATTI
+171 
-182 LLGGTDTLQA
+182 
-192 IKNLNDSST
+192 
-201 SLAIKWD
+201 SL
-208 NSNTTSVTQPN
+208 
-219 SEGDSITITGSAKG
+219 
-233 SAVITATCTIGTI
+233 
-246 TYSESCNVTVASN
+246 
-259 QLDAIIERIDD
+259 
-270 IIPQADDTYKG
+270 
-281 YSLGITFKTNTDTS
+281 
-295 SYKDTSSNKQLAQG
+295 
-309 KEVNFAIGDKA
+309 
-320 VSVLLTS
+320 LLTS
-327 IQLHKEIYKPGC
+327 ISYHKEMYHPGC
-339 LEVILETNAE
+339 LELLIETTAPLSSFSGTVSLEYSS
-349 LADFNGLVTL
+349 LV
-359 KYKPKDQPDTEHTVA
+359 VA
-374 DTYYIFEKKKK
+374 SKYYIFEKKKK
-385 GRYVTLR
+385 GTYVTLK

-425 YQENHYFQKFCSH
+425 YKKNHYFQKFCSH
-438 IKHLPSSTTS
+438 ITHLSSSPTS
-448 SDTNPNNLWKYTIS
+448 PDANPNNLWKYINS
-462 NLQHLSIAQKSST
+462 NLQHLSIAKKSST

-482 EKTLISNINEED
+482 AKTLISNINEED
-494 LKNTT
+494 LKNAT

-552 ALTESGYE
+552 ALIESGYE
-560 IEYTEEEVSCDYTTI
+560 IEYTEEEESCDYTTI

-609 LNLIKPIVEAPHFL
+609 LNLIKPIVESPHIL

-638 ASELFKK
+638 VSELFKK

-655 GDYTKDD
+655 GDYTKAN
-662 VYQFVE
+662 VFQFVDD
-668 GDAFGNDFYAEIL
+668 GTFGNDFYAEIL

-723 AKIIDGII
+723 AKIMDGII
-731 ESQNIKRYQ
+731 ESKDIKRYK

-747 IPYIGTKTEGSTGG
+747 IPYIGTKTDGSTGG
-761 TTSSPYPIPLPR
+761 TTNSPYPIPLPR

-801 FDWQDSKDSENAS
+801 FDWQDSKDSGNAS

-823 ASKDSGFMFL
+823 ASKESGFMFL

-853 VVGAFYQENRLPSY
+853 VVGAFYLENRLPSY

-999 ANPRVYSHSAAGYN
+999 ANPRFYSHSAAGYD
-1013 ENDKDDPDNSN
+1013 ENDKENNSK

-1032 KHLLQPVVGAGLKM
+1032 KHLLQPVAGAAMKM
-1046 GFDLSLYRTWFES
+1046 SVDLSLYRTWFES

-1088 SSKGSLKTDSKMQTT
+1088 SSKGSLKGNSKTET
-1103 INVITSPFK
+1103 VVNFFK
-1112 ALGNFAFDAKE
+1112 SSFRALGNYAFEEKG
-1123 NIVPDN
+1123 NVVPDN
-1129 VWTTIIAVQGR
+1129 VWTTIIERQR
-1140 IVNAYEVYNKL
+1140 QIVDIYSKFYYLWTELQKLESNIISKGGQLCQNTFGKPYSDPPGYFKRYFDLIKSFVDSNSYQKHWYTEGLHAKYEGVINLGKEIEDILKDKEGVVKYL
-1151 RNTWNNLKNDISQKY
+1151 PNNCVIETTCSGWEDKVKNW
-1166 THIDKNH
+1166 
-1173 RGEYINNI
+1173 I
-1181 NGIADSTYDEI
+1181 NGFTLPTSTKITPPNNTPFRDLTKDSLEKDCRKQVY
-1192 EAIKNTYLDLQND
+1192 EAI
-1205 ITAITD
+1205 
-1211 IINTK
+1211 
-1216 PKITSNILN
+1216 
-1225 EISTNG
+1225 
-1231 ANWISD
+1231 
-1237 WFKAISAD
+1237 
-1245 KNDNN
+1245 
-1250 KLNYQDI
+1250 
-1257 RIKDDIV
+1257 
-1264 ALEKRCRNC
+1264 RN
-1273 IYNNITEIW
+1273 IW
-1282 NKNENAALKDLINIE
+1282 NKQENNALKDLIQIRNIDNM
-1297 EIGHD
+1297 GNN
-1302 GQTNLPTFDEK
+1302 TLPATFDEK
-1313 YLKEKITISHWY
+1313 YLKENITIAHGY
-1325 DHKIALRI
+1325 DDKNALRL
-1333 MGVLSGGVGLTGIAD
+1333 MGVVAGGMGLTGIMD

-1353 EKDTGNILLS
+1353 KKDTGNILLS
-1363 AEAGKMYRFGA
+1363 AEKGKMYRFGA

-1386 NAWLAFIIKMIKGA
+1386 NAWRAFIIKMIKGA
-1400 KPTLPER
+1400 KLTLPEG

>member
-1 MAENTIYRLVPSNI
+1 MAEVNKDTQNTNNYI
-15 ELKKGAKAKINISP
+15 
-29 SPEEG
+29 
-34 KTVTWKSEPEE
+34 
-45 NVSFETKDNSSAS
+45 TKDDLVKFADKYAPQGTNTNYS
-58 VLGLK
+58 L
-63 GDTCSNI
+63 TFHNI
-70 TATIDG
+70 KY
-76 MATEKCQV
+76 E
-84 LVYNVY
+84 
-90 TINKDHVTLKADETI
+90 
-105 PVNDSSQG
+105 
-113 LCLMMNDI
+113 
-121 CQEEVV
+121 
-127 TWESNNDNIIKIEEN
+127 
-142 KLIPCNIGSTTVS
+142 
-155 ASYKG
+155 
-160 KSATCSVTVLP
+160 VTVP
-171 PFTLNKYATTI
+171 D
-182 LLGGTDTLQA
+182 G
-192 IKNLNDSST
+192 SST
-201 SLAIKWD
+201 KQEQKELTLTQGTSSDLPNQKDAED
-208 NSNTTSVTQPN
+208 NASQVAALITSV
-219 SEGDSITITGSAKG
+219 
-233 SAVITATCTIGTI
+233 
-246 TYSESCNVTVASN
+246 
-259 QLDAIIERIDD
+259 
-270 IIPQADDTYKG
+270 
-281 YSLGITFKTNTDTS
+281 
-295 SYKDTSSNKQLAQG
+295 SY
-309 KEVNFAIGDKA
+309 
-320 VSVLLTS
+320 
-327 IQLHKEIYKPGC
+327 HKEIYQPGC
-339 LEVILETNAE
+339 LEVVIETKAA
-349 LADFNGLVTL
+349 LSYFSGLVTL
-359 KYKPKDQPDTEHTVA
+359 KYINDSIASK
-374 DTYYIFEKKKK
+374 YYIFEKKKK
-385 GRYVTLR
+385 SGYVTLK

-425 YQENHYFQKFCSH
+425 YQENQYFQKFCSH
-438 IKHLPSSTTS
+438 IKHLSSSTTS
-448 SDTNPNNLWKYTIS
+448 SGVNPNNLWKYTIS
-462 NLQHLSIAQKSST
+462 NLRHLSITQKSST

-482 EKTLISNINEED
+482 AKTLISNINEAD
-494 LKNTT
+494 LKNAT

-552 ALTESGYE
+552 ALTESSYE
-560 IEYTEEEVSCDYTTI
+560 IEETEEEVSCDYNTI

-594 DFAKKEDYYIPGAIS
+594 DFAKKEDYYIPGALS
-609 LNLIKPIVEAPHFL
+609 LNLIKPIVEAPHIL

-645 QANDGFKKNF
+645 QANDGFKNNF
-655 GDYTKDD
+655 GDYTKGD

-723 AKIIDGII
+723 AKIMDGII
-731 ESQNIKRYQ
+731 ESKDIKRYK

-788 NNDPMRLGRVRVL
+788 NNDPRRLGRVRVL
-801 FDWQDSKDSENAS
+801 FDWQDSNDSENAS

-913 LDSLSTTGDDNKL
+913 LDGLSTTGNDNKL

-999 ANPRVYSHSAAGYN
+999 ANPRFYSHSAADYN
-1013 ENDKDDPDNSN
+1013 ENDKKDPDNRK
-1024 NVADFFLL
+1024 NVLDFFLL
-1032 KHLLQPVVGAGLKM
+1032 KHVLQPVVGAGLKM
-1046 GFDLSLYRTWFES
+1046 AFDLSLYRTWFES

-1088 SSKGSLKTDSKMQTT
+1088 SSKGSVKGNSKRKTVGNFFESSYM
-1103 INVITSPFK
+1103 
-1112 ALGNFAFDAKE
+1112 ALGNFAFDA

-1140 IVNAYEVYNKL
+1140 IVNAYKMYKILWKNWNGLRDNIETTYSTFTYDYYRKGYVVKIQDLSDQRGNSNGIEGIKDQYLNLGTTIETIRTLISDETINFDDLKSICNQWKNKIS
-1151 RNTWNNLKNDISQKY
+1151 TWLKNIK
-1166 THIDKNH
+1166 IV
-1173 RGEYINNI
+1173 
-1181 NGIADSTYDEI
+1181 NGVLKTDQDPPFG
-1192 EAIKNTYLDLQND
+1192 NTDDL
-1205 ITAITD
+1205 T
-1211 IINTK
+1211 
-1216 PKITSNILN
+1216 
-1225 EISTNG
+1225 
-1231 ANWISD
+1231 
-1237 WFKAISAD
+1237 
-1245 KNDNN
+1245 
-1250 KLNYQDI
+1250 
-1257 RIKDDIV
+1257 
-1264 ALEKRCRNC
+1264 LENQCREC
-1273 IYNNITEIW
+1273 IYTNIKKIW
-1282 NKNENAALKDLINIE
+1282 ELPANAALKDLINIKD
-1297 EIGHD
+1297 IVG
-1302 GQTNLPTFDEK
+1302 NPPTFDEK
-1313 YLKEKITISHWY
+1313 YLKEQITISHWY
-1325 DHKIALRI
+1325 DHKIALRV
-1333 MGVLSGGVGLTGIAD
+1333 MGVLAGGVGLTGIAD

-1363 AEAGKMYRFGA
+1363 AEKGKMYRFGA

-1386 NAWLAFIIKMIKGA
+1386 NAWRAFIIKMIKGA
-1400 KPTLPER
+1400 KLT